1 MYINSG
7 KHKWPTTIL
16 YQYWYLDSWRY
27 QQFPNNL
34 NLLSLP
40 QLKKKK
46 ALFPPEWG
54 GTWSRLKQAA
64 SAGGI
69 LPVSLSASIPCAPK
83 GTCAVR
89 SVPYLPSEPSS
100 GRRGMENC
108 CRMKSVGRPPPPR
121 TGRVG
126 AQIMASSSLW
136 SRASPFN
143 SSNLVSSAKDWYSL
157 GGGGKGSTYCE
168 KWVK

>member
-16 YQYWYLDSWRY
+16 YQYWYLDSWRH

-40 QLKKKK
+40 QLKKTQNIVSTRMRRHVKQVETGC
-46 ALFPPEWG
+46 LSG
-54 GTWSRLKQAA
+54 GH
-64 SAGGI
+64 
-69 LPVSLSASIPCAPK
+69 SIRCAPK

-100 GRRGMENC
+100 GPRGMENC
-108 CRMKSVGRPPPPR
+108 CRMKTVGRPPLPR

-126 AQIMASSSLW
+126 PQIMASSSLW

-143 SSNLVSSAKDWYSL
+143 SSNLVSSAKDSYSFD
-157 GGGGKGSTYCE
+157 GGGKGSTCCE